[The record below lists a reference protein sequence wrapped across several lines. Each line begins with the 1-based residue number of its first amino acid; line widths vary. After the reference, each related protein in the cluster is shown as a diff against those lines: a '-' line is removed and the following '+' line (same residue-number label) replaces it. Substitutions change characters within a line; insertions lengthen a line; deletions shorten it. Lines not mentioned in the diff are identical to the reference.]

1 MTSIGT
7 IQGIWFGMLGMIFY
21 VAMLVIASA
30 IVGFSFEWGGTLF
43 HRWHSTKKE
52 EINFLVT
59 SPL

>member
-1 MTSIGT
+1 
-7 IQGIWFGMLGMIFY
+7 MLGMIFY